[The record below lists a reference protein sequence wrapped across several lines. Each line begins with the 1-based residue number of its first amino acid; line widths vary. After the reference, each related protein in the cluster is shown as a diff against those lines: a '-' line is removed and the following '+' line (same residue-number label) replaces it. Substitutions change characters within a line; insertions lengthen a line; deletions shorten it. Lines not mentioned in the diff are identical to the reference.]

1 MKLIVGLGNPGKEYE
16 GTRHNVG
23 FEVLDAYAA
32 ENKVDLSRSKF
43 EALYGEFEKEGEKIL
58 LILPQ
63 TYMNLSGRSVG
74 KFLQFYK
81 LSPQDL
87 LVIHD
92 ELDLPLGSMKVV
104 RKAGAAGNR
113 GVISIQESL
122 ATQEFARFRIG
133 IGKPER
139 SEQTADYVLKKFQ
152 KAEREL
158 LQAIVDKSIKGL
170 DLWLRKGIEPCM
182 AFCHTNE

>member
-23 FEVLDAYAA
+23 FEVLEAYAA
-32 ENKVDLSRSKF
+32 QHRVDLTKSKF
-43 EALYGEFEKEGEKIL
+43 EALYGEFEKSGEKVL

-63 TYMNLSGRSVG
+63 TYMNLSGRSVQ

-87 LVIHD
+87 MVIHD
-92 ELDLPLGSMKVV
+92 ELDLPLGNMKVV

-113 GVISIQESL
+113 GVISIQECL
-122 ATQEFARFRIG
+122 GTQDFARFRIG
-133 IGKPER
+133 IGKPLR
-139 SEQTADYVLKKFQ
+139 PEQTADFVLKKFQ
-152 KAEREL
+152 KAERESL
-158 LQAIVDKSIKGL
+158 LPILDKSIKGL
-170 DLWLRKGIEPCM
+170 DLWLEKGIEPCM
-182 AFCHTNE
+182 AFCHTNK